1 MRQVLNSEHFNTI
14 HVITD
19 RSFQRPTASQC
30 TSKPPHLLTEQGK
43 ITKKKEKKF
52 KSKNFGR
59 KRNGEGGDQRM
70 EKTLLRSA
78 DVSIKLDMPKWK
90 KPPEGK
96 YRMIIP
102 IASKLSPN
110 SRLLIKCSAF
120 WNDIMQSGAFKK
132 KKYVLNFYNFFFHF
146 TLHLHT
152 V

>member
-43 ITKKKEKKF
+43 ITKKKF

-70 EKTLLRSA
+70 EKPFYDPLMCQSN
-78 DVSIKLDMPKWK
+78 SICRN
-90 KPPEGK
+90 GK
-96 YRMIIP
+96 SHPR
-102 IASKLSPN
+102 ASIEL
-110 SRLLIKCSAF
+110 
-120 WNDIMQSGAFKK
+120 
-132 KKYVLNFYNFFFHF
+132 
-146 TLHLHT
+146 
-152 V
+152 